1 MRLFLFLFMALIMD
15 MWSFGQTAIAHQENF
30 DSNDRDWNMSTSEV
44 MHYEIRD
51 SVYVLKNTGNT
62 GYYSSM
68 SLFSDLE
75 NPLHLYPST
84 VTDSYLACLTA
95 SNSLGCADTTCK
107 SVTIDPEF
115 LVSIPNAF
123 SPDGDHV
130 NDFFVPVFN
139 DIPLAEYNLIIVDRS
154 GRIVFESGEQGE
166 RWDGSGALDENYFSA
181 DGVYHYKLV
190 IREFNRPEKREFIG
204 FVTVLR

>member
-1 MRLFLFLFMALIMD
+1 MSLTLTTTGGCAESSVL
-15 MWSFGQTAIAHQENF
+15 
-30 DSNDRDWNMSTSEV
+30 DSA
-44 MHYEIRD
+44 
-51 SVYVLKNTGNT
+51 VYVLVGPEADFSYEKQEGNIFSPGVQFFNESEFASEFEWIFGEFT
-62 GYYSSM
+62 
-68 SLFSDLE
+68 FSDLE
-75 NPLHLYPST
+75 NPLHLYPGT

-166 RWDGSGALDENYFSA
+166 RWDGSGSVDENYFTA